1 MSDQE
6 CREYSQRVGERLL
19 DDPLHYADENLG
31 IEFRIGDDLEYR
43 SVCITVTCGGPGCY
57 IDTATNR
64 VETYWGASEGF
75 YGLPSEVVDRID
87 EFYEQEYRDLMACK
101 GARL

>member
-6 CREYSQRVGERLL
+6 CREYSQRIAEHLMENPLCYV
-19 DDPLHYADENLG
+19 DDNLG
-31 IEFRIGDDLEYR
+31 IEYRIGDDLEYR

-64 VETYWGASEGF
+64 VETYWGTSEGF
-75 YGLPSEVVDRID
+75 YGLPEEVVAAIDRY
-87 EFYEQEYRDLMACK
+87 YEREYRDTLACK